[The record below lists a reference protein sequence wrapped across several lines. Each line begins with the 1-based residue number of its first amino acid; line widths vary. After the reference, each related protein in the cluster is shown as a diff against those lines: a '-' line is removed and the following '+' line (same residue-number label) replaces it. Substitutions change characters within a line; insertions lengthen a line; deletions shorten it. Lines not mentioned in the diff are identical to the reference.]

1 MNYENLKKIV
11 DGIVENEFNHT
22 SDISASDFENENFA
36 YKQQELITK
45 VIREALKKDTT
56 EEQQRLIGELED
68 SISAEWLKLCEFYF
82 REGLRAGLTN
92 VKLLKEI
99 EHIVCYL

>member
-36 YKQQELITK
+36 YKQQEITK
-45 VIREALKKDTT
+45 VIREAFKKDTT

-92 VKLLKEI
+92 LKFLKEI
-99 EHIVCYL
+99 EHIERYL

>member
-11 DGIVENEFNHT
+11 DGIAENEFNHT

-36 YKQQELITK
+36 YKQQEITK

-92 VKLLKEI
+92 LKFLKEI
-99 EHIVCYL
+99 EHIECYL

>member
-11 DGIVENEFNHT
+11 DGIVKNEFNHT
-22 SDISASDFENENFA
+22 SNISASNFENENFA

-68 SISAEWLKLCEFYF
+68 SISAEWLNLCEFYF
-82 REGLRAGLTN
+82 REGLRAGLSN
-92 VKLLKEI
+92 LKFLKEI
-99 EHIVCYL
+99 ERIDYYL

>member
-22 SDISASDFENENFA
+22 SDISASDFGNENFE
-36 YKQQELITK
+36 YKQKVLMTK
-45 VIREALKKDTT
+45 AIREALKKDTT

-92 VKLLKEI
+92 LKFLKEI
-99 EHIVCYL
+99 EHIEYYL

>member
-36 YKQQELITK
+36 YKQQEITK

-92 VKLLKEI
+92 LKFLKEI
-99 EHIVCYL
+99 EHIERYL